1 VNSLGKIVEISLS
14 KGKTV
19 QISEKEWVKIEY
31 GLKAQIDSEEE
42 LQIAKNSLE
51 NVIDNWLSGYVTG
64 VSVSKPFQEKPSPRK
79 TLTEVQNVFPQGLR
93 DLLSFQ
99 ENASAFI
106 IKPRQFLGSENFAKA
121 VEVVK
126 ALGGS
131 YISRGKESHF
141 EVPK

>member
-31 GLKAQIDSEEE
+31 GLKAQIEEEE
-42 LQIAKNSLE
+42 LQIAKANLE
-51 NVIDNWLSGYVTG
+51 NIVDNWISGYVTG

-79 TLTEVQNVFPQGLR
+79 TLTEVQNAFPQGLR

-126 ALGGS
+126 GLGGQ
-131 YISRGKESHF
+131 YISKGKESHF
-141 EVPK
+141 QVAK